1 MPLPPL
7 LLGSEGKVLLAMAG
21 EMVWNWLFW
30 ERGGGKSCL
39 CGAGLDLDGGWDR
52 GGLFEERGIG
62 VLFG

>member
-30 ERGGGKSCL
+30 ERGGG
-39 CGAGLDLDGGWDR
+39 AGGGVVCVVLGWIWMVV
-52 GGLFEERGIG
+52 GGIG
-62 VLFG
+62 EVFLRKEE

>member
-30 ERGGGKSCL
+30 EEGGGGVGELFAWCW
-39 CGAGLDLDGGWDR
+39 GWIWMVVGR
-52 GGLFEERGIG
+52 IGEVFLRKEE
-62 VLFG
+62 